1 MLAPVSCTH
10 FTFATEP
17 FTQGAHPLE
26 QKKVCA
32 DRPAALLRFEPGFAD
47 PNWCERSHVIYVLAG
62 TLELEL
68 RDGTRRVGAGDGCW
82 LDAGTTHRARNAGS
96 EPVVAFIVSDVAAVS
111 AGTAVPADQ
120 VRS

>member
-1 MLAPVSCTH
+1 M
-10 FTFATEP
+10 
-17 FTQGAHPLE
+17 QGAHPLE
-26 QKKVCA
+26 HKKVCA
-32 DRPAALLRFEPGFAD
+32 DRPAALLRVEPGFAD

-82 LDAGTTHRARNAGS
+82 LDAGTAHRASNSGDV
-96 EPVVAFIVSDVAAVS
+96 PVVAFIVSDVTLVS
-111 AGTAVPADQ
+111 AGTAVPAGE